1 MLIKSVECGD
11 KKRELNETT
20 DNDLVGTSGS
30 EIGGEGR
37 CDGIHSGGMVHYTV
51 KVFLAVIFLGI
62 VAARNR
68 LTEICREFIFALH
81 LFDSFEQEVEKF
93 TLHFE
98 IHQQNRH
105 MVNVVLWSQ
114 LVSEVSAKILVREEP
129 VNLVS
134 VFFSEC

>member
-1 MLIKSVECGD
+1 M
-11 KKRELNETT
+11 T
-20 DNDLVGTSGS
+20 
-30 EIGGEGR
+30 
-37 CDGIHSGGMVHYTV
+37 
-51 KVFLAVIFLGI
+51 FLGI

-114 LVSEVSAKILVREEP
+114 LVSEVSAKFLAREELMK
-129 VNLVS
+129 LVS
-134 VFFSEC
+134 RFFSEC